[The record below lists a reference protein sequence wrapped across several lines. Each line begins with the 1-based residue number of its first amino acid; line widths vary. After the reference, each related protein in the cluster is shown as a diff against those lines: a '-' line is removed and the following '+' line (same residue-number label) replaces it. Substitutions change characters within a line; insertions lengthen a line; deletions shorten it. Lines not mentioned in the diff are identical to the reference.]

1 MSSQVL
7 PAAPRRPRFA
17 ATARVQARLAVFLV
31 GLLLLPLIA
40 ALALHAA
47 GVDVFGHEDDT
58 LRMERATGPGRVVR
72 VEDFA
77 PRFLPQ
83 VRRLAF
89 EFVDGEGTTRE
100 GISFAPPGTSF
111 TAGAGTRI
119 EYSPNDPAIAR
130 VVGTLRNPYEP
141 ALSRLVAFVALPG
154 LLALLLALRDH
165 ARRRMLL
172 VLGRECGFEIL
183 EQRVL
188 GHRLHTRY
196 RYRDERGAF
205 HSVTLV
211 LDARSPLAVRLSGAP
226 LSLRV
231 IHDLH
236 EPTRHRLVHAG
247 DFVADVHA
255 DAERSA

>member
-1 MSSQVL
+1 MSGPVL

-17 ATARVQARLAVFLV
+17 ATARVQARLAVFLA

-40 ALALHAA
+40 AVALHAA

-58 LRMERATGPGRVVR
+58 LRMERATGPGRIVR
-72 VEDFA
+72 AEDFA

-89 EFVDGEGTTRE
+89 EFVDGEGVTRL
-100 GISFAPPGTSF
+100 GNSFAPASAGF
-111 TAGAGTRI
+111 TAGAGTSI

-141 ALSRLVAFVALPG
+141 VLSRLVAFVALPG
-154 LLALLLALRDH
+154 LLVLLLALRDH

-172 VLGRECGFEIL
+172 VLGRECGLEIQ

-188 GHRLHTRY
+188 GRRLHSRY

-205 HSVTLV
+205 HNVTLV
-211 LDARSPLAVRLSGAP
+211 LDARSALATRLSETP

-236 EPTRHRLVHAG
+236 EPSRHRLVHAD
-247 DFVADVHA
+247 DFVADDPA
-255 DAERSA
+255 ATERSA